1 MSTTDPAKGLS
12 LGVVILAAGASS
24 RMGRPKLLLPWGPT
38 SVIGHLL
45 EQWRALADAKQIAV
59 VCAEAARE
67 LLGELDRLDFPQAQR
82 IFNPQPERGMFS
94 SIQCAANWDG
104 WQPELTHWAISLG
117 DQPLV
122 RTKTLGNI
130 LECTAAGPDSICQP
144 SRNGRGRH
152 PVILPAAAFARLK
165 NCPDDNLKQFLAA
178 ADLCVGRCEMD
189 DPGLDLDLDEP
200 SDYQRARKLA
210 LKNAP

>member
-1 MSTTDPAKGLS
+1 MSITDPSKGLS

-24 RMGRPKLLLPWGPT
+24 RMGRPKLLLPWGHT
-38 SVIGHLL
+38 SVVGHLL
-45 EQWRALADAKQIAV
+45 EQWQTLPTEKQIAV
-59 VCAEAARE
+59 VCAEAARA
-67 LLGELDRLDFPQAQR
+67 LLAELDRLDFPPAQR

-104 WQPELTHWAISLG
+104 WQPGLTHWAISLG

-122 RTKTLGNI
+122 RTTTLRNV
-130 LECTAAGPDSICQP
+130 LECTAARPDSICQP

-152 PVILPAAAFARLK
+152 PVILPAAAFARLR
-165 NCPDDNLKQFLAA
+165 NCPDDDLKQFLAA
-178 ADLCVGRCEMD
+178 KDLCVGRCEMD

-200 SDYQRARKLA
+200 SDYQRARALA
-210 LKNAP
+210 SKSAP